1 MPGISGDLGTE
12 QFLNLYVT
20 QLQHQDPLSPME
32 QTDSLAQLAQFS
44 QLESSDNLNNKLE
57 DLNNK
62 FDQLLDLETQHDGD
76 QLASVGAGVL
86 GREVSFGN
94 SESGVADGVSR
105 VDGQIL
111 VSVGGNLIPISDV
124 NGIAVAG
131 T

>member
-1 MPGISGDLGTE
+1 MPEQLTGALGTE

-20 QLQHQDPLSPME
+20 QLQHQGPLSPLD

-44 QLESSDNLNNKLE
+44 QLESSNKL
-57 DLNNK
+57 NSK
-62 FDQLLDLETQHDGD
+62 FDQLLDLELQSNAN
-76 QLASVGAGVL
+76 QLGTVGAGLL

-94 SESGVADGVSR
+94 SQQGVADAVSR

-111 VSVGGNLIPISDV
+111 VSVGGQLVPISDV
-124 NGIAVAG
+124 NAIAVAG